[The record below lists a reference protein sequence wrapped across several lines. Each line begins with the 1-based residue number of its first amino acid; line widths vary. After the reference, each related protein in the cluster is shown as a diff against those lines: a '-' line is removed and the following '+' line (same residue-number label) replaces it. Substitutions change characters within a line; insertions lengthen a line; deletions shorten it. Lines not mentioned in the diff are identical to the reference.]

1 MYTVTPTTM
10 SLKCQG
16 APFALATRAA
26 LAAPSGV
33 AVAGSSS
40 AGPLTGLPTRAP
52 KGAAAAA
59 GGFRLARAVSTR
71 PQVGHSPSP
80 ASSGAFQN
88 LLQSSHH
95 GKCAAL
101 HGDQATPKSMG

>member
-16 APFALATRAA
+16 APFALVTRVLLPAS
-26 LAAPSGV
+26 P
-33 AVAGSSS
+33 AVAIAGSPS
-40 AGPLTGLPTRAP
+40 TGAPTD
-52 KGAAAAA
+52 AAA
-59 GGFRLARAVSTR
+59 GALLLGRAVRTR
-71 PQVGHSPSP
+71 PQEGHAPSS

-95 GKCAAL
+95 GNCAGL
-101 HGDQATPKSMG
+101 HAPRLGPSPWDEACV